1 METDN
6 KELKEETTKKE
17 ADKKETESKEE
28 TKQPVEETA
37 VQKKKSK
44 KWIGIV
50 AAVVAVILLAYG
62 GVAIYYQ
69 SHFLNHTYINNSDCS
84 NMTATEVAAIMD
96 QQSQQYSLQILG
108 RDENGV
114 QEEIGTITASEI
126 GMYWVDTLNAAQELL
141 DRQNEFLWIEMLWS
155 TQNHDVVQGVSYDA
169 DKLQEQLA
177 QMPALQNKNMIAPE
191 DAYISE
197 YSEKNKNY
205 EIIPETMGIELN
217 NNLVEEVVS
226 TAIMQGDTTVDL
238 EEQGCYETAKITAE
252 DAALVKACDTM
263 NKWVSAQITYDW
275 NGNKVVVDGDTI
287 HEWIQTDNKDP
298 QLDEEA
304 IEEFVAEQAKE
315 YDTYGKKRK
324 FTTVQ
329 GIELTL
335 PSGAYG
341 WKTDRE
347 EEVKELTASIEKG
360 ENIDKEHICC
370 AMSGQQS
377 LAKKEWLKQRFG
389 EGLVFYRSAER
400 GKCFIEYIPAEN
412 AWVPIDAAGWL
423 YINCLWVSGSMK
435 GHGYSSELLEE
446 CLRNAKAQ
454 GKNGVCILCA
464 EGRKREFLAD
474 PKFLTHKGF
483 KVSDISDCGID
494 LMYLPLAES
503 AQPPKFKAC
512 AKHPKVEE
520 DGFVLYYT
528 DQCPYTYYWVP
539 KVQEAAKEHGIPFKA
554 IHVTEKETAQNVP
567 APVTT
572 YALFRDGK
580 FVTQS
585 IQSDKKFLKLAG
597 AAD

>member
-1 METDN
+1 MENDN

-141 DRQNEFLWIEMLWS
+141 NRQNEFLWIEMLWS

-347 EEVKELTASIEKG
+347 EEVNQHLYLFQNGSIVLET
-360 ENIDKEHICC
+360 D
-370 AMSGQQS
+370 
-377 LAKKEWLKQRFG
+377 F
-389 EGLVFYRSAER
+389 
-400 GKCFIEYIPAEN
+400 
-412 AWVPIDAAGWL
+412 
-423 YINCLWVSGSMK
+423 VSGNMSKAGCMTPPGVFGLTYK
-435 GHGYSSELLEE
+435 TKNAVLRGADYETPVNYWMPFNGNVGMHDATWRGSFGGTIYLTSGSHG
-446 CLRNAKAQ
+446 CVN
-454 GKNGVCILCA
+454 
-464 EGRKREFLAD
+464 
-474 PKFLTHKGF
+474 
-483 KVSDISDCGID
+483 
-494 LMYLPLAES
+494 LPLNMAAAIYEYVS
-503 AQPPKFKAC
+503 T
-512 AKHPKVEE
+512 
-520 DGFVLYYT
+520 GFPVVCYY
-528 DQCPYTYYWVP
+528 Y
-539 KVQEAAKEHGIPFKA
+539 
-554 IHVTEKETAQNVP
+554 
-567 APVTT
+567 
-572 YALFRDGK
+572 
-580 FVTQS
+580 
-585 IQSDKKFLKLAG
+585 
-597 AAD
+597 

>member
-1 METDN
+1 MENDN

-141 DRQNEFLWIEMLWS
+141 NRQNEFLWIEMLWS

-197 YSEKNKNY
+197 YFEKNKNY

-341 WKTDRE
+341 WKTD
-347 EEVKELTASIEKG
+347 S
-360 ENIDKEHICC
+360 
-370 AMSGQQS
+370 
-377 LAKKEWLKQRFG
+377 
-389 EGLVFYRSAER
+389 FY
-400 GKCFIEYIPAEN
+400 
-412 AWVPIDAAGWL
+412 
-423 YINCLWVSGSMK
+423 
-435 GHGYSSELLEE
+435 
-446 CLRNAKAQ
+446 
-454 GKNGVCILCA
+454 
-464 EGRKREFLAD
+464 
-474 PKFLTHKGF
+474 
-483 KVSDISDCGID
+483 
-494 LMYLPLAES
+494 
-503 AQPPKFKAC
+503 
-512 AKHPKVEE
+512 
-520 DGFVLYYT
+520 
-528 DQCPYTYYWVP
+528 
-539 KVQEAAKEHGIPFKA
+539 
-554 IHVTEKETAQNVP
+554 
-567 APVTT
+567 
-572 YALFRDGK
+572 
-580 FVTQS
+580 
-585 IQSDKKFLKLAG
+585 
-597 AAD
+597 